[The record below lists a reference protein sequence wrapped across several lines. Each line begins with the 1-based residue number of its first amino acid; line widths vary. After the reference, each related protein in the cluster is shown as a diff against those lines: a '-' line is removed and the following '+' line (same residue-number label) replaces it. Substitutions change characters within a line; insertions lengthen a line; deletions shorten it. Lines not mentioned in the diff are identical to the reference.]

1 MTIFESL
8 SLMIMYT
15 TLIVTIIALLDQKS
29 KK

>member
-1 MTIFESL
+1 MIIFESL
-8 SLMIMYT
+8 SLMTMYT